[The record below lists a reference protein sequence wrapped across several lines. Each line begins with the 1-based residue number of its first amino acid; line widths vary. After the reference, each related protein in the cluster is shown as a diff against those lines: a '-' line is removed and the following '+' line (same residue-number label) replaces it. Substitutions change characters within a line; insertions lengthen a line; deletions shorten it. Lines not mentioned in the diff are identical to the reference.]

1 MKAMA
6 EDKKM
11 TILQLP
17 YLGRYTMH
25 TKSYFNVPYEFYD
38 LAP

>member
-11 TILQLP
+11 TILQL
-17 YLGRYTMH
+17 GSYTE
-25 TKSYFNVPYEFYD
+25 SYFNVSLEFYN
-38 LAP
+38 LASLPLK